1 MRISDWSSDVCSSDL
16 DHAGGDGEDG
26 DARPGKAVEAGIEEG
41 GQDLPR
47 AVGAEIDHHDTVTV
61 ADRRAAAD
69 HRRGD
74 ELVGLAAGI
83 GGLARGDRVAGLSLG
98 LAQDDRSPRL
108 LAPLPAP
115 RSEDRRV
122 GKKWGTTC

>member
-74 ELVGLAAGI
+74 ELVGL
-83 GGLARGDRVAGLSLG
+83 
-98 LAQDDRSPRL
+98 
-108 LAPLPAP
+108 
-115 RSEDRRV
+115 RSEARRV
-122 GKKWGTTC
+122 GKACVSTCRSRGSPYH